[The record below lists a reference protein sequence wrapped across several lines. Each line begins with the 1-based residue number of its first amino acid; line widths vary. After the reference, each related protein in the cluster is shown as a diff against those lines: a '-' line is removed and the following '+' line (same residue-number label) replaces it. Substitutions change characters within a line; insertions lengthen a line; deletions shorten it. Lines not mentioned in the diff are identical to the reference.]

1 MDVLL
6 DKKFLNELGVV
17 LDDDAYSAFSE
28 HYEDHLRE
36 RVVDEITSEL
46 DETQLAELHSFETKS
61 DEELQE
67 WLKTNVPQLKE
78 IIEDEVAI
86 LLGDIAEDSRKF

>member
-1 MDVLL
+1 MNVLL
-6 DKKFLNELGVV
+6 DKAFLNEIGVI
-17 LDDDAYSAFSE
+17 LDDEAYASFSE

-46 DETQLAELHSFETKS
+46 NEAQLAELHAFEKKS
-61 DEELQE
+61 DEELQA

>member
-6 DKKFLNELGVV
+6 NKEFLSELGVT
-17 LDDDAYSAFSE
+17 LDESAYAAFSE

-36 RVVDEITSEL
+36 RVIDEITSEL
-46 DETQLAELHSFETKS
+46 NETQLAELHSFESKS
-61 DEELQE
+61 DEELQT
-67 WLKTNVPQLKE
+67 WLKANVPQLKE

-86 LLGDIAEDSRKF
+86 LLGDIAEDSQKF

>member
-1 MDVLL
+1 MNVLL
-6 DKKFLNELGVV
+6 SRDFLKELGIS
-17 LDDDAYSAFSE
+17 LNDESYIAFSE
-28 HYEDHLRE
+28 HYESHLRE

-46 DETQLAELHSFETKS
+46 DEAQLAQLHLFESKS

-67 WLKTNVPQLKE
+67 WLKANVPQLKE

-86 LLGDIAEDSRKF
+86 LLGDIAENSQQF